1 LTFQN
6 GLKGNDFFQGE
17 FLREP
22 TIISTKTWKEFQL
35 RICNYNIDTTKA
47 INSKKS
53 DDLFII
59 GKNDFEKIDTQD
71 INIEFLEV
79 LNLNELQYLLK
90 LTDNLE

>member
-1 LTFQN
+1 MTYQN

-22 TIISTKTWKEFQL
+22 KIISTKTWKEFQL
-35 RICNYNIDTTKA
+35 RICNYNKDTSKA

-59 GKNDFEKIDTQD
+59 GKDDFKKIDTQD

-79 LNLNELQYLLK
+79 SNLNELQYLLK